1 MVLDTFIAEGG
12 EYKQISVKP
21 GVFKSDSL
29 QNIILSDGSKLSAD
43 QYVFAC
49 GSWLAKL
56 FPEVL
61 GELIKPTRQSV
72 YYFGTPA
79 GDHRF
84 LEDRLP
90 VWVDFGERIF
100 YGIPGDGRRGF
111 KMVDDTR
118 GEPIEPTSDE
128 RKPSHEGFEVARKYI
143 EFRFPGLKGAPLLEA
158 RAHVFMRTVLTITL
172 TWIAIPA
179 QLTCGLWRVGLVMVS
194 STDLP

>member
-12 EYKQISVKP
+12 EYKQLSVKP

-29 QNIILSDGSKLSAD
+29 QNIILSDGQNFLPINTCSHAGPGWQNFSRKCLASSSNRL
-43 QYVFAC
+43 
-49 GSWLAKL
+49 GSQCIIL
-56 FPEVL
+56 VL
-61 GELIKPTRQSV
+61 P
-72 YYFGTPA
+72 PA
-79 GDHRF
+79 HRF

-111 KMVDDTR
+111 KMADDTR

-143 EFRFPGLKGAPLLEA
+143 EFRLPGLKGA
-158 RAHVFMRTVLTITL
+158 R
-172 TWIAIPA
+172 
-179 QLTCGLWRVGLVMVS
+179 C
-194 STDLP
+194 